1 MLWEPVLI
9 KTTQNMAIACS
20 TVKQHSACVA
30 QNVTGIQVA
39 SMIVKMKKQLAS
51 VSTYILSETTRLWCI
66 GIRLEKSVLETVSNN
81 ACS

>member
-9 KTTQNMAIACS
+9 KITQNMAIACN
-20 TVKQHSACVA
+20 TVKRHSACVA

-51 VSTYILSETTRLWCI
+51 VST
-66 GIRLEKSVLETVSNN
+66 
-81 ACS
+81 